1 MPHHWTV
8 SLLVLASA
16 VGAYAAQGKTT
27 EKPEGLPFKV
37 GDALTVRYSPGQD
50 RECRVEEI
58 RGTFVRCEQG
68 RVFETWLNISQA
80 TSIETAARR

>member
-1 MPHHWTV
+1 MRHRWTV

-16 VGAYAAQGKTT
+16 AGAYAAQGKPT

-37 GDALTVRYSPGQD
+37 GDALTLRYSPGQD

-58 RGTFVRCEQG
+58 RGTFVRCDHARAIEM
-68 RVFETWLNISQA
+68 WLNISQA
-80 TSIETAARR
+80 TAIELSARR